1 MRLKNQLSH
10 TLDFF
15 FSPLSACV
23 CNWSWSSL
31 WKHCMA
37 LWMSTTAEATGKK
50 KRTLLYIIYI
60 HFSTKSEKIC
70 TTWFEIL
77 KYYLWTGC
85 LMVIYP
91 WQQTKHGQEC
101 FDNFGS
107 TDSSLTFPPPSQLPF
122 SDLPCWTSTHVISSS
137 NISGVHS
144 QRREQKGR
152 KTTTGRE
159 REVSSSSN
167 LGSEDPVLRQ
177 HAKMDTNMTWNLD
190 QVMTE
195 LTLTKVHVD
204 ITVQSPTVTTV
215 SVILS

>member
-1 MRLKNQLSH
+1 M
-10 TLDFF
+10 
-15 FSPLSACV
+15 SA
-23 CNWSWSSL
+23 
-31 WKHCMA
+31 
-37 LWMSTTAEATGKK
+37 TAEATDKK

-107 TDSSLTFPPPSQLPF
+107 TDSSLTFAPLPSPLLW
-122 SDLPCWTSTHVISSS
+122 SACWTSTHVISSS

-144 QRREQKGR
+144 QRCEQKR
-152 KTTTGRE
+152 KKKQQQVGG

-167 LGSEDPVLRQ
+167 LSSEDPVLRQ
-177 HAKMDTNMTWNLD
+177 HAKMDSNMTWILD

-204 ITVQSPTVTTV
+204 ITVQSPTVTNV